1 MRSTIA
7 SGFLI
12 AILSIGQC
20 PCERIHGHLRVASY
34 YNPLANLPNVSI
46 NKIGMLESKLI
57 YILAKFLNFTYEI
70 HVPADVLQ
78 LGSPDETKGNGS
90 WTGVLGQLL
99 RDEVDMSIS
108 FGPWFHSRHL
118 VVDVTVMTWILIV
131 GSFWCAILALW
142 AVAHI
147 QQKGERNLWRIM
159 VFVTSVSLG
168 QGGYLRR
175 FSTYSSASRL
185 VQGSLFLGLLVL
197 SYAFT
202 GILISLITS
211 PKYHFVVRSIEDVIA
226 NENIKPLIIH
236 ESSTQAE
243 FEESTHPTFQKV
255 FERVKANPKLLV
267 PSSSDLIEVLLS
279 DPHHVLIMSHLL
291 ADSEIEKD
299 FRKKRICRATI
310 LPKCVNVRTNSLFLQ
325 KGSRYTTLIN
335 KQLLLLR
342 QAGLSDY
349 LDSSIDTFSSRCD
362 IDERKM
368 KRSKRDRRLS
378 PLTLNDLR
386 GIFSSFAFFF
396 VGSFVVFLC
405 ELLTVK
411 CRYCNAF

>member
-1 MRSTIA
+1 
-7 SGFLI
+7 
-12 AILSIGQC
+12 
-20 PCERIHGHLRVASY
+20 
-34 YNPLANLPNVSI
+34 
-46 NKIGMLESKLI
+46 MLESKLI

-118 VVDVTVMTWILIV
+118 VVDVSVMVVVDEISIMVPYPTQETDARGYLKAYSLWTWILIV

-168 QGGYLRR
+168 QNDI
-175 FSTYSSASRL
+175 STYSSASRL

-349 LDSSIDTFSSRCD
+349 LDSSFDTFSSRCD

-386 GIFSSFAFFF
+386 GIFGSFAFFF